1 MIDTGAVV
9 STQTI
14 VSVVLVL
21 LYAPV
26 GIIAFWRIMPRLCRP
41 AVRVAI
47 FMLIAQLLVTFL
59 SMANQPDSVYDR
71 WLWTFSSWEWNES
84 EWNIPATL
92 ASTQLALIA
101 GVAFMSAFFNWRHSK
116 LDRWYFVAVG
126 VVFVYLSIDEY
137 FALHEN
143 IRNWGNYYT
152 LLGASIAAAT
162 ILVAVHTPRAA
173 RLWHILL
180 LVGLAT
186 SATGAMVFDVNPI
199 GCGYVLGLPIEGC
212 LYSSYIEEGLEFIG
226 VWLALVAI
234 LGLLCHSAPGLP
246 RPARYVLYALPALW
260 IFLLLLQSLAPRL
273 EVALTAERTEVLIE
287 SGVRLRGI
295 HVDSDSDYPVR
306 ARVYAS
312 AKQADYL
319 GLGYSLHLVDQI
331 TGESLAGQNEWAN
344 RQHGV
349 WLFGPN
355 YSPVFGQH
363 MEVRAGPATPTNR
376 AHWIVLSLWRKR
388 DDEFVR
394 LRATSSDLP
403 LLDDTQLILGE
414 SVFPAP
420 SAPPKSPLL
429 ASFDNGFALQDVD
442 MPKGANAGET
452 LVITFAWRA
461 HAASEVDAIQFL
473 HLGHE
478 ETGEWFVYD
487 QHPLGVRLPTRLWYS
502 GLSDSE
508 TWRVPL
514 PDDLALGR
522 YAAFTGLYRVDDQE
536 RLPVSDAAGTPWL
549 DNRVALGTIVID

>member
-1 MIDTGAVV
+1 MTDTGVVV
-9 STQTI
+9 SAQTV
-14 VSVVLVL
+14 VSIILAL

-26 GIIAFWRIMPRLCRP
+26 GFIVFWRVMPRLCQP
-41 AVRVAI
+41 AVRLAAL
-47 FMLIAQLLVTFL
+47 MLIAQLLVTFL
-59 SMANQPDSVYDR
+59 SLAIQPASVYDR

-92 ASTQLALIA
+92 ASVQLALIG

-116 LDRWYFVAVG
+116 LDRLYFVAVG
-126 VVFVYLSIDEY
+126 VIFVYLSIDEY

-143 IRNWGNYYT
+143 LPDWGSYYA
-152 LLGASIAAAT
+152 LLGISIAAAT
-162 ILVAVHTPRAA
+162 MLVAAHSPQTA

-186 SATGAMVFDVNPI
+186 SATGAMVFDVVPI
-199 GCGYVLGLPIEGC
+199 GCGNVAGLPIEGC
-212 LYSSYIEEGLEFIG
+212 LYSSYIEEGLELVG

-246 RPARYVLYALPALW
+246 RRAQYALYALPALW
-260 IFLLLLQSLAPRL
+260 LFLLLLQSLAPRL
-273 EVALTAERTEVLIE
+273 EVALTAERTEVLFE

-295 HVDSDSDYPVR
+295 HVDTDSSNSVR
-306 ARVYAS
+306 LRIYAS
-312 AKQADYL
+312 ARQADYL
-319 GLGYSLHLVDQI
+319 GLGYSLHLVDQT
-331 TGESLAGQNEWAN
+331 TGESVAGQNEWAN

-355 YSPVFGQH
+355 YAPVFGQR
-363 MEVRAGPATPTNR
+363 MVVRAGPSTLTNR
-376 AHWIVLSLWRKR
+376 AYWIVLSLWRKR
-388 DDEFVR
+388 DAEFVR
-394 LRATSSDLP
+394 LQATSSDLP

-414 SVFPAP
+414 SVLPAP
-420 SAPPKSPLL
+420 SAPPMSPPL
-429 ASFDNGFALQDVD
+429 ASFDKGFALGAVD
-442 MPKGANAGET
+442 MPDRAKAGDS
-452 LVITFAWRA
+452 LAIKFAWRA
-461 HAASEVDAIQFL
+461 YAASEVDAIQFL

-487 QHPLGVRLPTRLWYS
+487 QPPLGARFPTRLWYI

-508 TWRVPL
+508 TWQVPL

-522 YAAFTGLYRVDDQE
+522 YAAFTGLYRADDQE
-536 RLPVSDAAGTPWL
+536 RLPVRDAAGTPWP